1 MNEHTVRRIIQV
13 LFILIFITV
22 TFVFAYPYL
31 FGEHWIHSSK
41 VFKFKDVSGPDTVA
55 VIQSPAKANWR
66 DYESGDSNRLVIFL
80 TNPDSSWLGL
90 VHGLKTIG
98 VPFRITNDIDNALQ
112 HKVMLV
118 YPGISG
124 KLLTQRQL
132 KKLADYAQQGGNI
145 IAVNVLGGG
154 LASIFGFKS
163 VKSSV
168 DNNRVELQP
177 VHAITKDLMDIGF
190 RSIKLSTKNK
200 GQLSFGTHVYQ
211 APKHKPIAV
220 YNDDSAA
227 IVYNKYNK
235 SETYA
240 IGFDIGFYLLKA
252 YNRRLGTVAKTY
264 ANGFESSVDNLL
276 RLIKAIYLRHE
287 PVAVTLGTVP
297 YGKNLSVILTH
308 DIDYNKSLENALVY
322 ARHESDE
329 NVSATHFIQT
339 KYIRDWN
346 DKIFFD
352 NKNID
357 NLKKLKALNVEVGSH
372 SVSHSQSFQIFKP
385 GSGDE
390 KYPDYVPYVQDENE
404 TYNGTVLGELRVS
417 KFLLDYFLPDNNVIS
432 FRPGHLSNPLS
443 LPESLE
449 ATGYRYSSSV
459 TANVS
464 MTHLPFQLN
473 YNRDNYSETSIF
485 EFPITIEDE
494 LPPKMGDRLE
504 PAVELAHKISRYGG
518 LYVVLIHPNIL
529 GHKLDFQ
536 KGLVTA
542 IKPFSWFGKI
552 SEFGDW
558 WSARNKV
565 TLDVSSVGKKHHLR
579 LKAPTSINGLVLNIP
594 ESWKLLKIKN
604 AKQLVSKKRN
614 RLILNEVKGKVD
626 LYFRQ

>member
-1 MNEHTVRRIIQV
+1 MHENTVRRLFQV
-13 LFILIFITV
+13 IFLLFFIAV
-22 TFVFAYPYL
+22 SFVLLYPYL
-31 FGEHWIHSSK
+31 FGEYWINSSK
-41 VFKFKDVSGPDTVA
+41 VFKFKDVAGPNT
-55 VIQSPAKANWR
+55 ITPIKKSSTANWR
-66 DYESGDSNRLVIFL
+66 DYESGDSSRLAIFL
-80 TNPDSSWLGL
+80 TDPDSAWLGL
-90 VHGLKTIG
+90 VHGLKSIG
-98 VPFRITNDIDNALQ
+98 LPFRITNDIDKASQ

-118 YPGISG
+118 YPRISG
-124 KLLTQRQL
+124 KSLTQQQI
-132 KKLADYAQQGGNI
+132 KKIADYAQQGGNI

-168 DNNRVELQP
+168 DNNRIELQP
-177 VHAITKDLMDIGF
+177 VHSITEKLMDVGF

-200 GQLSFGTHVYQ
+200 GQLSFGTHIYQ
-211 APKHKPIAV
+211 TPKHKPIAV
-220 YNDDSAA
+220 YNDDSPA
-227 IVYNKYNK
+227 IVYNKYNS

-264 ANGFESSVDNLL
+264 VNGFESSVDNLL

-287 PVAVTLGTVP
+287 PAAVTLGTVP
-297 YGKNLSVILTH
+297 EGKDLSVILTH

-322 ARHESDE
+322 ARHEADE

-352 NKNID
+352 DKNID

-372 SVSHSQSFQIFKP
+372 SVSHSLSFQKFKP
-385 GSGDE
+385 GTGDE

-404 TYNGTVLGELRVS
+404 TYNGTILGELRVS
-417 KFLLDYFLPDNNVIS
+417 KFLLDYFLPDNTVIS

-485 EFPITIEDE
+485 EFPITVEDE
-494 LPPKMGDRLE
+494 LPPKMGDRLVQ
-504 PAVELAHKISRYGG
+504 AVELAHKISSYGG
-518 LYVVLIHPNIL
+518 LFVVLIHPNIL

-536 KGLVTA
+536 KRLVSA
-542 IKPFSWFGKI
+542 VKPFSWFG
-552 SEFGDW
+552 SLGEFGDW

-565 TLDVSSVGKKHHLR
+565 TIDVSNVGKKLQ
-579 LKAPTSINGLVLNIP
+579 LVLNAPTSINGLVLNIP
-594 ESWKLLKIKN
+594 KKWKLLKNKN
-604 AKQLVSKKRN
+604 AKQLVSKKGN
-614 RLILNEVKGKVD
+614 RIILNKLKGKVH
-626 LYFRQ
+626 LYFSQ